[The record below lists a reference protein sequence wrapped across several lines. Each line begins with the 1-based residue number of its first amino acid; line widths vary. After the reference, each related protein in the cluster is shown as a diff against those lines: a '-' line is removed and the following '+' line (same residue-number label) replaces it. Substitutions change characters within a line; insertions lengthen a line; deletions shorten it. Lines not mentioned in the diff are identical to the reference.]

1 MREYDETIMSLKA
14 SIQDKEFTIQELE
27 KTIPFKEK
35 NNFYIKYNNV
45 SFNLFYY
52 NKIYLINIFSRLLLL
67 ENKWLK
73 CQRKKKY

>member
-27 KTIPFKEK
+27 KTLPFKEK

-45 SFNLFYY
+45 SFNL
-52 NKIYLINIFSRLLLL
+52 NIFL
-67 ENKWLK
+67 N
-73 CQRKKKY
+73 